1 MISVLIPLYNKSKS
15 IVATIS
21 SVLSQTYK
29 DFEILVVDDGS
40 TDGSGEIIQSIKDDR
55 IRYFRKKNGGVSSA
69 RNYGIEKAQYDWI
82 ALLDGD
88 DLWKPIFL
96 EEMVEM
102 IQRYPKAALYGSG
115 YAFQHIDNGDY
126 DIPDLTLPPN
136 FVGYIE
142 SYWSIAKD
150 NILFTSSSVV
160 INKNVFKAIGKYDE
174 QLVRG
179 EDVDLWFRIA
189 LHYPVAFLNKPLAIY
204 RLQAENRSNA
214 VVIESDKCLIWNLE
228 RFKKYELSNSKFKI
242 AVDNWRMAHIS
253 NFLRGDSCE
262 VTKIKPILN
271 KMDLSSFS
279 YIWTIFKYMPEC
291 SIKYLYKWYIVLKRF
306 IKI

>member
-1 MISVLIPLYNKSKS
+1 MISVLIPLYNKSQS
-15 IVATIS
+15 IATTIS
-21 SVLSQTYK
+21 SVLSQTYTE
-29 DFEILVVDDGS
+29 FEVIVVDDGS

-115 YAFQHIDNGDY
+115 YAFQYTNNEDE
-126 DIPDLTLPPN
+126 DIPDLTLPKN
-136 FVGYIE
+136 FAGYVE
-142 SYWSIAKD
+142 DYWSIAKD

-160 INKNVFKAIGKYDE
+160 INKNVFDAIGKYDE
-174 QLVRG
+174 QLIRG

-204 RLQAENRSNA
+204 RLQAENRSNIGMA
-214 VVIESDKCLIWNLE
+214 ESNKCLIWNLE

-291 SIKYLYKWYIVLKRF
+291 SIKYLYKWYVTLKRF
-306 IKI
+306 VKQ

>member
-15 IVATIS
+15 IVTTIS

-115 YAFQHIDNGDY
+115 YAFQYINNEDE
-126 DIPDLTLPPN
+126 DIPDLTLPKN
-136 FVGYIE
+136 FAGYVE
-142 SYWSIAKD
+142 DYWSIAKD

-160 INKNVFKAIGKYDE
+160 INKNVFDAIGKYDE
-174 QLVRG
+174 QLIRG

-204 RLQAENRSNA
+204 RLQAENRSNIGVA
-214 VVIESDKCLIWNLE
+214 ESNKCLIWNLE
-228 RFKKYELSNSKFKI
+228 RFKKYELSNSNFKI

-262 VTKIKPILN
+262 VTKIKPIL
-271 KMDLSSFS
+271 KEMDLSGFS
-279 YIWTIFKYMPEC
+279 YIWTIFKYTPEC
-291 SIKYLYKWYIVLKRF
+291 SIKYLYKWYITLKRF
-306 IKI
+306 VKQ

>member
-115 YAFQHIDNGDY
+115 YAFQYINNEDE
-126 DIPDLTLPPN
+126 DIPDLILPKN
-136 FVGYIE
+136 FAGYVE
-142 SYWSIAKD
+142 DYWSIAKD
-150 NILFTSSSVV
+150 NILFTSSSVISLTRV
-160 INKNVFKAIGKYDE
+160 SGLTFASFRMRFA
-174 QLVRG
+174 LV
-179 EDVDLWFRIA
+179 L
-189 LHYPVAFLNKPLAIY
+189 
-204 RLQAENRSNA
+204 
-214 VVIESDKCLIWNLE
+214 
-228 RFKKYELSNSKFKI
+228 
-242 AVDNWRMAHIS
+242 
-253 NFLRGDSCE
+253 
-262 VTKIKPILN
+262 PI
-271 KMDLSSFS
+271 
-279 YIWTIFKYMPEC
+279 P
-291 SIKYLYKWYIVLKRF
+291 
-306 IKI
+306 